1 MKFINQ
7 DDFHLESYKI
17 TPEEFY
23 QKKKDSSRPIFL
35 DIRPLDVSSQ
45 MSIEGSYSLPA
56 EMFNERLI
64 QLPPFGVIILYSDK
78 TNSDIKDNMYLLW
91 ENGFSEIFYVDGGFD
106 AILSALFKMSA
117 SAKKNAAAYIK
128 KVAPKQ
134 KAMQV
139 IIKGRDYSLV
149 ALEEEKPSSNLFPLE
164 FEGFKLYINPDSQ
177 RLLLGSPPLQNL

>member
-7 DDFHLESYKI
+7 DDFRLESYKI

-23 QKKKDSSRPIFL
+23 QKKKDPSRPIVL

-64 QLPPFGVIILYSDK
+64 QLPPFGIIILYSDK
-78 TNSDIKDNMYLLW
+78 AGSDIKDNMYLLW

-106 AILSALFKMSA
+106 AILKTLFEMSNA
-117 SAKKNAAAYIK
+117 AKKNAEAYIK
-128 KVAPKQ
+128 KVSPKQ
-134 KAMQV
+134 MAMQV
-139 IIKGRDYSLV
+139 IVKGRDYSLV

-164 FEGFKLYINPDSQ
+164 FEGFKLYINPILKDC
-177 RLLLGSPPLQNL
+177 